1 MIDCGLISVRLLLS
15 TFLGFFLIWGF
26 LFINSPL
33 FSVVERLV
41 DNNCGDLIEFITLKI
56 NY

>member
-1 MIDCGLISVRLLLS
+1 MIDLWFDLCSLL
-15 TFLGFFLIWGF
+15 FLNFLDFFLIWGF
-26 LFINSPL
+26 LFINSDL